1 MERQKILV
9 ISVTSVAIKTVS
21 LSDLPLIQYSN
32 TDTENSTV
40 VLYCNGNVLGWQQI
54 LKLQQKLNELQNEAE
69 DLRDEKKSL
78 SLRVKEL
85 EDELEGRPDKA
96 ATQRTV
102 DELHSKLLA
111 AETLC
116 EELMDENE
124 DMKKELRDMEEEIE
138 EMQDN
143 FRYRVWLPNFSFTR
157 TVCFEVCP
165 MVQK

>member
-1 MERQKILV
+1 MEREKILV
-9 ISVTSVAIKTVS
+9 ILVTSVAIKTIT
-21 LSDLPLIQYSN
+21 LSDLPLNHYSN
-32 TDTENSTV
+32 TDTKNNTV
-40 VLYCNGNVLGWQQI
+40 ALYCNVNVLGSQQV

-78 SLRVKEL
+78 SLKVKEL
-85 EDELEGRPDKA
+85 EEELEVRPDKA
-96 ATQRTV
+96 AMQRTV

-143 FRYRVWLPNFSFTR
+143 FRYHV
-157 TVCFEVCP
+157 
-165 MVQK
+165 

>member
-9 ISVTSVAIKTVS
+9 ILVTSVAIKTVS
-21 LSDLPLIQYSN
+21 LSDLPLNQYPN
-32 TDTENSTV
+32 TDTKSNTV
-40 VLYCNGNVLGWQQI
+40 VLYCNWNVLGSQQV
-54 LKLQQKLNELQNEAE
+54 LKLQQKLNEQQNEAE

-85 EDELEGRPDKA
+85 EEELEGRPDKA

-124 DMKKELRDMEEEIE
+124 DMKKELRDLEEEIE

-143 FRYRVWLPNFSFTR
+143 FRYHVWLPSFSFAR
-157 TVCFEVCP
+157 TVYFEVCP
-165 MVQK
+165 IVWK

>member
-1 MERQKILV
+1 M
-9 ISVTSVAIKTVS
+9 
-21 LSDLPLIQYSN
+21 
-32 TDTENSTV
+32 
-40 VLYCNGNVLGWQQI
+40 GWQQV

-78 SLRVKEL
+78 NLRVKEQ
-85 EDELEGRPDKA
+85 EEELEGRPDKA

-143 FRYRVWLPNFSFTR
+143 FRYHVWLPNFSFTR
-157 TVCFEVCP
+157 TVCFDACP